1 MKRYV
6 KTTYGEIVVTE
17 DEMGAVTITFNTD
30 EDVMVEMK
38 ASNSLKFHLVEPR
51 SNRIISKEN
60 LANID
65 FIVRGFK
72 D

>member
-6 KTTYGEIVVTE
+6 KTTYGEIVITE

-30 EDVMVEMK
+30 EGVMVEMK
-38 ASNSLKFHLVEPR
+38 VSNSLKFHLVKPR
-51 SNRIISKEN
+51 SNRIIFKEN
-60 LANID
+60 LENID